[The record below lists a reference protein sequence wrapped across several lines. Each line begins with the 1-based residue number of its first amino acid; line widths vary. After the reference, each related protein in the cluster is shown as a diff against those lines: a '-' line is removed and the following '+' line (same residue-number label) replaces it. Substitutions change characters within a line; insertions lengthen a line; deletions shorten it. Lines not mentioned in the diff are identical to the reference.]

1 MRQSAVRAGLEV
13 PVKSKKMI
21 TIEELYK
28 LFLKCP
34 AVTTDSRNVPAGA
47 MFFAL
52 KGENFDGNDFA
63 VGALKAGARFA
74 VVDRIA
80 LEGVHVGPG
89 GWRRCI
95 LVENVL
101 QTLQAL
107 ARYHR
112 RQFNVPVIGITGTNG
127 KTTTKELVSAVLS
140 RKYDTVYTTGNLNN
154 HIGVPLTLLR
164 MNRRTRMAVIE
175 MGASSPG
182 EIAVLADI
190 AEPTHGIVTNV
201 GRAHLEGFGSFEKIK
216 KTKGELYDFL
226 RQSGG
231 AVFCNAD
238 NPVIG
243 EMVASRPGLRIIRYG
258 QSVSGSKVL
267 PVTSE
272 HPFLRLQVGEK
283 GPVISTHLVGSYN
296 ADNVLAAL
304 AVASCFEVPE
314 ADAIT
319 ALEEYVPSND
329 RSQMV
334 ATGHNTLI
342 VDAYNANPTSMNT
355 ALDNLAASEFPG
367 KTVMIGDMLELGEVS
382 CSEHEAVISKALGIT
397 DSVFLVG
404 GEFAAAAT
412 KAGCADKVKCFPD
425 VAALRAYL
433 ADNPLSGRTIL
444 IKGSH
449 GMHLERLRDSL

>member
-1 MRQSAVRAGLEV
+1 
-13 PVKSKKMI
+13 MI
-21 TIEELYK
+21 TIEALYK

-34 AVTTDSRNVPAGA
+34 AVTTDSRNVPAGS

-63 VGALKAGARFA
+63 VGALRAGARFA
-74 VVDRIA
+74 VVDRVS

-112 RQFNVPVIGITGTNG
+112 RQFAIPVIGITGTNG

-182 EIAVLADI
+182 EIATLADI

-231 AVFCNAD
+231 TVFCNAD
-238 NPVIG
+238 NPVIA
-243 EMVASRPGLRIIRYG
+243 EMVAARPGLRTIRYG
-258 QSVSGSKVL
+258 QSISGSTVL
-267 PVTSE
+267 PVTAE
-272 HPFLRLQVGEK
+272 HPFLRLAPGAEA
-283 GPVISTHLVGSYN
+283 PVISTHLVGSYN

-304 AVASCFEVPE
+304 AVASCFDVPQDE
-314 ADAIT
+314 AIA
-319 ALEEYVPSND
+319 ALGEYAPSND

-334 ATGHNTLI
+334 ATGRNTLI

-367 KTVMIGDMLELGEVS
+367 KTVILGDMLELGEVS
-382 CSEHEAVISKALGIT
+382 CSEHEAVIGKALGIT

-404 GEFAAAAT
+404 EEFAAAAAV
-412 KAGCADKVKCFPD
+412 AGSASKVHCFQD
-425 VAALRAYL
+425 VAALRDYL
-433 ADNPLSGRTIL
+433 ADNPLSDRTIL

-449 GMHLERLRDSL
+449 GMHLERLRDAL